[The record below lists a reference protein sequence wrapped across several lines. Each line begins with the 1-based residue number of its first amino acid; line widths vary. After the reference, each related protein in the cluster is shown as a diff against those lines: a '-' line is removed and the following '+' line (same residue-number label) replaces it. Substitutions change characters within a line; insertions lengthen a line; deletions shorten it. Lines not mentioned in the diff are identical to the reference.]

1 MKRQRV
7 SWPGEMS
14 TVGMKREH
22 WPVIFCLFS
31 ITSRFLLVTSRMCT
45 LTWLGLSLLIG
56 KMIPRYL
63 QIRYSKVLAPWCQ
76 KSSAG
81 YSNVC
86 SNAASSERP
95 SCITHPPRKEPG
107 TQWASNQYTNMKNPS
122 SGFSVCRNHPH
133 TSG

>member
-1 MKRQRV
+1 MQFRSTDLSKFESREDNKRHSGIKRQRV

-14 TVGMKREH
+14 TAGMKREH

-31 ITSRFLLVTSRMCT
+31 ITSPFLLVTSRMCT
-45 LTWLGLSLLIG
+45 LTWLGFSPLMG
-56 KMIPRYL
+56 KMIPRYFQMIPRYF
-63 QIRYSKVLAPWCQ
+63 QIRYSKVLAPPCQ

-95 SCITHPPRKEPG
+95 SCITPPL
-107 TQWASNQYTNMKNPS
+107 
-122 SGFSVCRNHPH
+122 
-133 TSG
+133 